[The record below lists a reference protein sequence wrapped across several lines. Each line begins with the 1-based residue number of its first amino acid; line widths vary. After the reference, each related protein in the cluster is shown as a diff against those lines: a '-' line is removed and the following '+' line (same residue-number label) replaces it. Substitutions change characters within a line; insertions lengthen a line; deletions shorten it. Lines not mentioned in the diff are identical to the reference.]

1 MTEACS
7 EYRDSLRL
15 LALRLRLTEDDLGAD
30 ERQNLEAEV
39 AVLENRLEMD

>member
-1 MTEACS
+1 MTEACC
-7 EYRDSLRL
+7 EYRDGLRL